1 MKITK
6 DVHALKVPK
15 KSLSDKKEYK
25 LLKLLNGLKVLLV
38 KQQSD
43 KDSEVDT
50 KLKQNLAAVAL
61 CVGTGC
67 FQDPAEVQ
75 GLSHFLEH
83 MVWILLCCF
92 QL

>member
-6 DVHALKVPK
+6 DVLVLKPPK

-25 LLKLLNGLKVLLV
+25 LFKLLNGLKVLLV
-38 KQQSD
+38 KQESD

-61 CVGTGC
+61 C
-67 FQDPAEVQ
+67 
-75 GLSHFLEH
+75 
-83 MVWILLCCF
+83 
-92 QL
+92 